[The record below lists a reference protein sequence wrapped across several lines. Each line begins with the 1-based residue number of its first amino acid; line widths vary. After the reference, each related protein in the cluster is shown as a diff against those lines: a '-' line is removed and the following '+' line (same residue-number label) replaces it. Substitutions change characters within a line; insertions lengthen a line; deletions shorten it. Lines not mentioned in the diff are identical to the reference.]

1 MKTAATFLLA
11 LMLAWAFPDTAHAY
25 QISPCYRVLTYS
37 GGAPHQQTVRHVG
50 RLCAVVMRQQQRT
63 AVHEHLTAA
72 AIREYRTGSVAV
84 QAPPDWKWQYMV
96 EPEWTINDRQHQSFA
111 IIFGTWWND
120 DPLMLTLGQGPN
132 FSLGGYK
139 VWSVFHP
146 QLTGKKYAGAQDHCG
161 VDAAIH
167 LGRASHLGNLQHLH
181 FMTTAPTTDDGARGQ
196 RVEHTVQ
203 SALTWMSFA
212 YQVATGELRPDEA
225 FPVEKQQALNLP
237 SIALNHCVQAENVK
251 IRTLFARQGQPTEER
266 NRRTPDIAL
275 GSMLHI
281 LQDSFS
287 PAHTCRV
294 SREMDGKGQALLYD
308 VANYALQD
316 KDAHAALDQYPPWF
330 LDYLHTG
337 RHLYG
342 NDPVTVGAWLIAA
355 VDRKLPWPEVEA
367 HLRATIFAPAPAS
380 APGTSEQCMGRS

>member
-1 MKTAATFLLA
+1 MKTAATFLLVPI
-11 LMLAWAFPDTAHAY
+11 LAWAFPDTAHAY

-37 GGAPHQQTVRHVG
+37 DAAPHQQTVRHVG
-50 RLCAVVMRQQQRT
+50 RLCALVMSQQQRT
-63 AVHEHLTAA
+63 AVHEHMTAA
-72 AIREYRTGSVAV
+72 AIREYRASPMAV
-84 QAPPDWKWQYMV
+84 QAAPEWKWQYMV
-96 EPEWTINDRQHQSFA
+96 EPTWTINARQHRSFA

-120 DPLMLTLGQGPN
+120 DPLMLTLGQGAD
-132 FSLGGYK
+132 FSTGGYK
-139 VWSVFHP
+139 VWSAFQP
-146 QLTGKKYAGAQDHCG
+146 QRATYAGAQRNCG
-161 VDAAIH
+161 VDADIH
-167 LGRASHLGNLQHLH
+167 LARASHLGKLQHLH
-181 FMTTAPTTDDGARGQ
+181 FMTTDATTDDAARSQ
-196 RVEHTVQ
+196 RVEQTVQ
-203 SALTWMSFA
+203 SALTWMAFA
-212 YQVATGELRPDEA
+212 YQVATGELRPDQA
-225 FPVEKQQALNLP
+225 LTAEKQAELSLP
-237 SIALNHCVQAENVK
+237 SIALNHCVRPENVK

-287 PAHTCRV
+287 PAHACRV
-294 SREMDGKGQALLYD
+294 SRELNGKGQALLHD

-330 LDYLHTG
+330 LDYLQTG

-355 VDRKLPWPEVEA
+355 VDRQLPWPEVEA

-380 APGTSEQCMGRS
+380 ASGTPEQCMGRS